1 MMPTSNS
8 PTVAGARIL
17 VVDDE
22 DAIVDLLTRYLQQAG
37 ADVVQARDAGEA
49 ERLVATD
56 PGICVVISD
65 IAMPGK
71 NGLLLAEGLM
81 AGRPD
86 AEAIEIIIMTGYA
99 TTEAA
104 ISAMRARAFDLIRK
118 PLRLGEMMT
127 VVSRAVE
134 SSLTRRARAAR
145 EAEIWQR
152 MRAADDERRRLA
164 SELQET
170 QSGLRNTR
178 SALENSERTRA
189 GILSV
194 VSHELR
200 TPLIPVMGFSEFI
213 ATSPDLP
220 AEDVREYAWQIHRAG
235 GEMLKLIEI
244 ALDVVA
250 LQDGGGLGPRGGA
263 WVTSLVARVLQAL
276 GDAARERGVTLMPE
290 GDADVAV
297 YGDIDR
303 IDRAFFQLA
312 DNAIKASPRGGVVNL
327 RWSCEAP
334 AHTRIEVLDR
344 GPGVPEAIRS
354 AVGSVFLKAD
364 TANDRAWPGAG
375 LGLALVQRVASAH
388 GGTFRLG
395 ARPGGG
401 SEAILVLPHHEPVAS
416 QPKPCW

>member
-1 MMPTSNS
+1 MPQSNPPS
-8 PTVAGARIL
+8 IVGARIL
-17 VVDDE
+17 VVDDD
-22 DAIVDLLTRYLQQAG
+22 DAVVDLLTRYLRQAG
-37 ADVVQARDAGEA
+37 ADVVQAGDAAEA
-49 ERLVATD
+49 ERLVAID

-71 NGLLLAEGLM
+71 NGLLLAEELLG
-81 AGRPD
+81 GRPD
-86 AEAIEIIIMTGYA
+86 SQAIEIIIMTGYA

-104 ISAMRARAFDLIRK
+104 ISAMRARAFDLLSK
-118 PLRLGEMMT
+118 PVRLSEMMA
-127 VVSRAVE
+127 VVCRATE
-134 SSLTRRARAAR
+134 SSLARRARAAR

-164 SELQET
+164 SQLQET
-170 QSGLRNTR
+170 QSGLRDTR

-189 GILSV
+189 GMLSV

-200 TPLIPVMGFSEFI
+200 TPLIPVMGFAEFI

-220 AEDVREYAWQIHRAG
+220 PEEVRDYALQIHRAG

-250 LQDGGGLGPRGGA
+250 LQDGGGLGPRSGA
-263 WVTSLVARVLQAL
+263 WVTSLIARILQAL
-276 GDAARERGVTLMPE
+276 AEAAHQRGVTLVPA
-290 GDADVAV
+290 GASDVAV

-303 IDRAFFQLA
+303 IERAMFQLV
-312 DNAIKASPRGGVVNL
+312 DNAIKASPPGGMVTL

-334 AHTRIEVLDR
+334 AHTRMEVLDQ
-344 GPGVPEAIRS
+344 GPGVSNAILS

-364 TANDRAWPGAG
+364 TSHDRAWPGAG

-388 GGTFRLG
+388 GGSFQLG
-395 ARPGGG
+395 AREGGG
-401 SEAILVLPHHEPVAS
+401 SEAILILPHHQPAAS
-416 QPKPCW
+416 QPQQRW